1 MNIFEKLYQELEK
14 KYGKPNEQWNLW
26 CKRPKTIQEKEEVMM
41 GAILTQRTS
50 WKNVEL
56 SLKNL
61 KNNHIISLKNIYLLG
76 PKKIEAFIKPA
87 GFYEQKA
94 QYLFN
99 LAQFFVEKYG
109 SLKKFK
115 KIGLEKMREEI
126 LKVKGVGP
134 ETADSILLYALD
146 QPIFVIDEYT
156 KRLANEKK
164 LTDKMDYFS
173 LQKLFENNLKKDF
186 CLYQDF
192 HALIVIYGKNK
203 NLNKKI

>member
-1 MNIFEKLYQELEK
+1 MINLKKIYQELEK

-26 CKRPKTIQEKEEVMM
+26 CKRPKTIQEREEVIM
-41 GAILTQRTS
+41 GAILTQRTN

-61 KNNHIISLKNIYLLG
+61 KNKKIISLKDIYCLG
-76 PKKIEAFIKPA
+76 VQKIASLIKPA
-87 GFYEQKA
+87 GFYEIKA

-99 LAQFFVEKYG
+99 LVQFVIENYA
-109 SLKKFK
+109 SLEKFK
-115 KIGLEKMREEI
+115 DVDLKEAREKL

-146 QPIFVIDEYT
+146 KPVFVIDEYT
-156 KRLANEKK
+156 KRLIREKK
-164 LTDKMDYFS
+164 MVNKINYNL
-173 LQKLFENNLKKDF
+173 LQKFFEENLEKDF

-192 HALIVIYGKNK
+192 HALIVIHGKNK
-203 NLNKKI
+203 NFNIF